1 MRILA
6 VRGLEAAVFGV
17 HDDAVVLRVL
27 RDARGRQRSGVEQGR
42 GEHLTI
48 FYRGWH
54 SHFEWYVNDLQW
66 FEWMVGRFLAGD
78 VAGLGL
84 KDLDGNRIE
93 N

>member
-1 MRILA
+1 MTGDVL
-6 VRGLEAAVFGV
+6 RGLRSG
-17 HDDAVVLRVL
+17 
-27 RDARGRQRSGVEQGR
+27 ARGTLWIDCGE

>member
-1 MRILA
+1 M
-6 VRGLEAAVFGV
+6 
-17 HDDAVVLRVL
+17 
-27 RDARGRQRSGVEQGR
+27 EQGR